1 MITFTI
7 DSGLVHI
14 WGDAVIS
21 GEKTLEQVPAIS
33 NLRTIVAQ
41 YVAEKG

>member
-1 MITFTI
+1 MTYKMT
-7 DSGLVHI
+7 L
-14 WGDAVIS
+14 A
-21 GEKTLEQVPAIS
+21 EKTLEQVPAIS